1 MTEPRVRRRL
11 SAILAADV
19 VGFSSLMGRGEA
31 HALSLVM
38 AARTGVLEPR
48 ITGFG
53 GRVFKTTGDGIL
65 AEFPSVV
72 DAVACAVDIQAA
84 LGTRNSKL
92 PEGDRLSIRIG
103 VNLGDVII
111 EGEDVFGDG
120 VNVAVRLEGI
130 ANAGGVAISG
140 TVRDHLGN
148 RLDLR
153 FEDMGE
159 QTLKNIQAPVR
170 VFAIRP
176 GASAPH
182 VQTPAPSQDRPS
194 IAVLPFQNMSGDAE
208 QDYFSDGVAEDIITA
223 LSRFNSLLVVARN
236 SSFAYK
242 ARAVDIRQVGKE
254 LGVRYVLEGSVRRS
268 GNRLRITGQLIEA
281 TTGSHLWADKFDGL
295 VEDVFALQDQVT
307 ASVVGAIA
315 PKVELAEIQRARR
328 KPTESMSAYDH
339 YLRGVELLR
348 GNSAVSNKQAREE
361 FERAVQLDPQFAL
374 ASAYLA
380 LALLVEHRYGLAGQ
394 EIKDKALACARTA
407 LDLDPGEARCH
418 QFLAQVYRFR
428 GNFDLAIAHFKRAID
443 INPND
448 ANGLALFGS
457 LLGVAGQPAEGVALI
472 RRAMKINPLHPEW
485 YWNQLAVALYADRQY
500 EESISANQHG
510 ERPGQFWYLARM
522 AACHSQLGRTDQ
534 ARALVAEVLR
544 RKPDFRY
551 STVDLSFRNPEDAE
565 HVIDGFRKAGLPE

>member
-1 MTEPRVRRRL
+1 MAEPRVRRRL
-11 SAILAADV
+11 SAILAADI

-38 AARTGVLEPR
+38 AARTAVLEPR
-48 ITGFG
+48 IADFG

-72 DAVACAVDIQAA
+72 DAVACSVDIQAA
-84 LGTRNSKL
+84 LASHNAQL
-92 PEGDRLSIRIG
+92 PEHDRLGLRIG

-111 EGEDVFGDG
+111 EGDDVFGDG
-120 VNVAVRLEGI
+120 VNVAVRLEGV
-130 ANAGGVAISG
+130 APAGGVAISG

-148 RLDLR
+148 RLDLG
-153 FEDMGE
+153 FEDMGQ
-159 QTLKNIQAPVR
+159 QTLKNIREPVR
-170 VFAIRP
+170 VFAVRH
-176 GASAPH
+176 GAPAPK
-182 VQTPAPSQDRPS
+182 VETPAALPDKPS

-208 QDYFSDGVAEDIITA
+208 QDYFSDGIAEDIITA
-223 LSRFNSLLVVARN
+223 LSRFHSLLVMARN
-236 SSFAYK
+236 TSFAYK
-242 ARAVDIRQVGKE
+242 GRNLDIKQVGKE
-254 LGVRYVLEGSVRRS
+254 LGVGYVLEGSVRRS

-281 TTGSHLWADKFDGL
+281 KTGSHLWADRFDGL
-295 VEDVFALQDQVT
+295 VEDVFDLQDQVT

-315 PKVELAEIQRARR
+315 PKVELAEIERARR
-328 KPTESMSAYDH
+328 KPTDSMSAYDH

-348 GNSAVSNKQAREE
+348 GNSAVSNRLAREE
-361 FERAVQLDPQFAL
+361 FERAVELDPRFAL

-380 LALLVEHRYGLAGQ
+380 LSLLVEHRYGLAGQ
-394 EIKDKALACARTA
+394 GIKDRALACAKTA
-407 LDLDPGEARCH
+407 LDLDPSEARCH

-428 GNFDLAIAHFKRAID
+428 GNFDLAIAHFQRAID

-457 LLGVAGQPAEGVALI
+457 LLGVAGRPAEGIALI

-500 EESISANQHG
+500 EESIRANEHG

-522 AACHSQLGRTDQ
+522 AACHSQLGRLDE
-534 ARALVAEVLR
+534 ARALAAEVLR

-565 HVIDGFRKAGLPE
+565 HVIDGFQKAGLPG

>member
-1 MTEPRVRRRL
+1 MAESRVHRRL

-19 VGFSSLMGRGEA
+19 VGFSSLMGRNEA

-38 AARTGVLEPR
+38 AARTAVIEPR
-48 ITGFG
+48 IAHFR

-72 DAVACAVDIQAA
+72 DAVACAVDIQSA
-84 LGTRNSKL
+84 LDAHNSRL
-92 PEGDRLSIRIG
+92 PDGDRFNLRIG

-130 ANAGGVAISG
+130 ANAGGVVISG

-148 RLDLR
+148 RLELCFDDL
-153 FEDMGE
+153 GE
-159 QTLKNIQAPVR
+159 QALKNIQAPVR
-170 VFAIRP
+170 VFAVRS
-176 GASAPH
+176 GDSAPS
-182 VQTPAPSQDRPS
+182 VQAPTPSDDRPS
-194 IAVLPFQNMSGDAE
+194 IAVLPFQNMSGDPE
-208 QDYFSDGVAEDIITA
+208 QDYFIDGIAEDIITA
-223 LSRFNSLLVVARN
+223 LSRFNSLLVMARN
-236 SSFAYK
+236 TSFAYK
-242 ARAVDIRQVGKE
+242 GRAFDIKRIGKE

-268 GNRLRITGQLIEA
+268 GNRLRITGQLIESA
-281 TTGSHLWADKFDGL
+281 TGSHLWADKFDGL
-295 VEDVFALQDQVT
+295 VDDVFHLQDQVT

-315 PKVELAEIQRARR
+315 PKVELAEIRRVRR
-328 KPTESMSAYDH
+328 KPTENMSAYDH

-348 GNSAVSNKQAREE
+348 GNSSASNRLAREQ
-361 FERAVQLDPQFAL
+361 FERAVHLDPQFAL

-380 LALLVEHRYGLAGQ
+380 LALLVEHRYGLADQ
-394 EIKDKALACARTA
+394 DIKDRALTCAKTA

-418 QFLAQVYRFR
+418 QFLAQVHRFR
-428 GNFDLAIAHFKRAID
+428 GSFDLAIAHFQRAID

-500 EESISANQHG
+500 EESIRANEHG

-522 AACHSQLGRTDQ
+522 AACHAQLGRSEQ
-534 ARALVAEVLR
+534 ARALVSEVLR

-551 STVDLSFRNPEDAE
+551 SSVDLSFRDPKDAA